1 MLRRSVKAAA
11 VASGVGMAALFV
23 DAPTA
28 DAGDGSY
35 AATQEARAQVFPEW
49 LHDLGRLPI
58 FAAATLVAKVY
69 LGSLNDTRV
78 EGREIL
84 IDQLEHKP
92 ASKAI
97 ITVSNHSATVDDPG
111 VIATYVRGL
120 RGVLARTRTHRCLWW
135 TQHDAVEVRVA
146 ALRPVELLQVRGE
159 SSIGSGSRAVRP

>member
-1 MLRRSVKAAA
+1 MLRRSVKAVAA
-11 VASGVGMAALFV
+11 ASGVGMAALFV

-35 AATQEARAQVFPEW
+35 ATVAQEARAQVFPEW
-49 LHDLGRLPI
+49 LHDLGRWPI

-84 IDQLEHKP
+84 IEQLERKP

-111 VIATYVRGL
+111 IIATYVRGL
-120 RGVLARTRTHRCLWW
+120 ACVGSLPATSTHL
-135 TQHDAVEVRVA
+135 
-146 ALRPVELLQVRGE
+146 
-159 SSIGSGSRAVRP
+159 